1 MGRRPTKDDKGA
13 LFVGR
18 APWPAADAHVGL
30 AEDTRNRPTASVFNG
45 VASPYFF
52 APQKSNGGDTRRQER
67 ITNGPGRPDER
78 CRMGSEAEFS

>member
-13 LFVGR
+13 PFVGR
-18 APWPAADAHVGL
+18 APWPAADALVGP
-30 AEDTRNRPTASVFNG
+30 ANDTRNRPTDSVFNG